1 MTQGSWHSDASF
13 LQFVR
18 YQSPPMSNP
27 SFDHPNLNSPYEC
40 PRRHW
45 EPASDGQPTQRIIE
59 NRRRAEF
66 ITPMPKPKERK
77 GSAKQVETLAKL
89 IGQDTLENFARS
101 VAALHKPI
109 TFKWAAKFGLAE
121 APPSGNL
128 GSGPNAP
135 SQTPLYATIPAAEV
149 SAVVQEDSKP
159 KKKLICTKC
168 SDPVALNVAR
178 FCWFNKAKF
187 GGNVYCMECQKTV
200 QGTSNSPFHM

>member
-77 GSAKQVETLAKL
+77 GSAKQVERVLDEGK
-89 IGQDTLENFARS
+89 
-101 VAALHKPI
+101 
-109 TFKWAAKFGLAE
+109 GL
-121 APPSGNL
+121 SG
-128 GSGPNAP
+128 A
-135 SQTPLYATIPAAEV
+135 QQQYDPAAIINQICGPARRPV
-149 SAVVQEDSKP
+149 SPRDNRGLLDLAV
-159 KKKLICTKC
+159 
-168 SDPVALNVAR
+168 
-178 FCWFNKAKF
+178 
-187 GGNVYCMECQKTV
+187 
-200 QGTSNSPFHM
+200 